1 MKTLLILIGSL
12 AMLVLG
18 PHEASAQTA
27 RAFCGSYDEI
37 TSVLVDR
44 LGEERTGWGLGPDN
58 RLVEVYNSRET
69 GAWAIIVTEPN
80 GTTCL
85 VMAGDYWQ
93 NLTLPATGNPL

>member
-1 MKTLLILIGSL
+1 MRALLTLIGLL
-12 AMLVLG
+12 AVLTLDS
-18 PHEASAQTA
+18 PEASAQTP
-27 RAFCGSYDEI
+27 RVFCGTYDEI

-93 NLTLPATGNPL
+93 NLTLPVTGNPL